1 MKKLEDLKKA
11 LDNFRKSLEIDLN
24 TLEPSL
30 RDVVESGL
38 VQKFEM
44 CYELFWKA
52 MKEFLRKQEGL
63 DVASPRR
70 TFKALFQ
77 LGILSYEQFE
87 ICMEMVE
94 SRNLLSHV
102 YRREIVDEV
111 LPKLKIYLELME
123 TILKEVER
131 ELKDG

>member
-1 MKKLEDLKKA
+1 MEIKKLEELQKA
-11 LDNFRKSLEIDLN
+11 LDSFEKSLKIDLSA
-24 TLEPSL
+24 LDPFL

-44 CYELFWKA
+44 CYELFWKV
-52 MKEFLRKQEGL
+52 MREFLRKQEGL

-77 LGILSYEQFE
+77 LGILNYEQFE
-87 ICMEMVE
+87 ICLEVLE

-102 YRREIVDEV
+102 YRRDIVDEV
-111 LPKLKIYLELME
+111 FPKLKKYLDLME
-123 TILKEVER
+123 IIFKEVVKEF
-131 ELKDG
+131 